1 MYADV
6 KGTKLY
12 YTMEG
17 TGIPCMII
25 SYGGT
30 LVYERTFS
38 KELQKYFQL
47 IYVDLRGGGQS
58 DPGIVGEITLAS
70 LVEDMEQLRQTLN
83 LNKIAVIGHSGNVWL
98 ALEYARQYPR
108 NISHLILVGQGPK
121 WGTEDTMKKQQ
132 DYWETFSSGERKG
145 ILEKNLEQLTE
156 DEQFDT
162 FSTSESFIKLY
173 VAWGPRLWCDA
184 QFDCSHLWKD
194 VNLNAD
200 VLRRFLD
207 IVMKD
212 YDATP
217 FLSEITCP
225 VFLAL
230 GKYDFLNP
238 PTLWDGEKEKFPD
251 CTYHL
256 FEHSGHN
263 PQLEE
268 QTLFTRKLIDW
279 ITGQ

>member
-6 KGTKLY
+6 NGTKLY

-25 SYGGT
+25 SYAGT
-30 LVYERTFS
+30 LFYERTFS

-58 DPGIVGEITLAS
+58 DPGIIGEITLAS
-70 LVEDMEQLRQTLN
+70 LVEDVEQLRQTLN
-83 LNKIAVIGHSGNVWL
+83 LNKIAVIGHSGNSWL

-121 WGTEDTMKKQQ
+121 AGTEDTVKKQQ
-132 DYWETFSSGERKG
+132 NYWETFSSGERKT
-145 ILEKNLEQLTE
+145 ILERNLQQLTE

-162 FSTSESFIKLY
+162 FSTSESFIKMY
-173 VAWGPRLWCDA
+173 VAWAPRLWCDA
-184 QFDCSHLWKD
+184 QFDCSHLWKE

-212 YDATP
+212 YDSTS

-238 PTLWDGEKEKFPD
+238 PILWDGEKEKFPD

-256 FEHSGHN
+256 FERSGHN

-268 QTLFTRKLIDW
+268 QTLFTSKIIAW
-279 ITGQ
+279 IMK

>member
-1 MYADV
+1 
-6 KGTKLY
+6 
-12 YTMEG
+12 MEG

-25 SYGGT
+25 SIAGT
-30 LVYERTFS
+30 LFYERTFS

-47 IYVDLRGGGQS
+47 IYVDLRGGGKS
-58 DPGIVGEITLAS
+58 DPGIVEEITLAS
-70 LVEDMEQLRQTLN
+70 LVEDLEQLRQTLN
-83 LNKIAVIGHSGNVWL
+83 INTMAVMGHSNHVLL

-108 NISHLILVGQGPK
+108 KTSHVILWGLGPK
-121 WGTEDTMKKQQ
+121 WGAEDTEKKVQ
-132 DYWETFSSGERKG
+132 DYWEAHASGERKA
-145 ILEKNLEQLTE
+145 ILKRNLEQLTE

-162 FSTSESFIKLY
+162 FSSSKAIIKWY
-173 VAWGPRLWCDA
+173 VAEGPRLWYDTR
-184 QFDCSHLWKD
+184 FDCSHLWKGA
-194 VNLNAD
+194 NLNAD
-200 VLRRFLD
+200 VIRRVFD
-207 IVMKD
+207 IVLKD

-217 FLSEITCP
+217 FLPEIFCP
-225 VFLAL
+225 VFLAM

-268 QTLFTRKLIDW
+268 QALFTKKLIAW
-279 ITGQ
+279 IQEH

>member
-6 KGTKLY
+6 NGTKLY

-25 SYGGT
+25 SYAGT
-30 LVYERTFS
+30 LFYERTFS

-58 DPGIVGEITLAS
+58 DPGIIGEITLAS
-70 LVEDMEQLRQTLN
+70 LVEDVEQLRQTLN
-83 LNKIAVIGHSGNVWL
+83 LNKIAVIGHSGNSWL

-121 WGTEDTMKKQQ
+121 SGTEDTVKEQQ
-132 DYWETFSSGERKG
+132 NYWETFSSGERKT
-145 ILEKNLEQLTE
+145 ILERNLQQLTE

-162 FSTSESFIKLY
+162 FSTSESFIKMY
-173 VAWGPRLWCDA
+173 VAWAPRLWCDA
-184 QFDCSHLWKD
+184 QFDCSHLWKE

-212 YDATP
+212 YDSTS

-238 PTLWDGEKEKFPD
+238 PILWDGEKEKFPD

-256 FEHSGHN
+256 FERSGHN

-268 QTLFTRKLIDW
+268 QTLFTSKIIAW
-279 ITGQ
+279 IMK